1 MLFNSLA
8 FFLFFPIVTAIY
20 FALPHRWRWLH
31 LLLASCYFYMFFVPV
46 YVLILALT
54 IVVDYA
60 AGILISGAE
69 GRRRRLYLMASLA
82 ANLGVLAFF
91 KYYNFL
97 NAILLQLTSAVG
109 VEWPFPFLDILL
121 PIGLSFHTFQA
132 MSYTIEV
139 YRGRQPPER
148 HFGIYALYVMFYPQ
162 LVAGP
167 IERPQNLLPQFHQPH
182 QFNSVGARSGL
193 QLMLLGLCKKIVV
206 ADSLAPIVNA
216 VYAAPGNHGATA
228 LACATALFAV
238 QIYADFSG
246 YSDIARGAARVMG
259 FDLMV
264 NFKRPYLAR
273 SVAEFWTRWHISLS
287 TWFRD
292 YVYISL
298 GGNRVPYPRWQANLL
313 ITFLLSGLWHGASWT
328 FVIWGGL
335 NGLYLVT
342 SNWTASPRRRLVH
355 WLRLDRVPVMHA
367 ALQVA
372 FVFLI
377 VCVAWVFFRASTMHD
392 ARTILSTIASGAGL
406 SPRAALVSLS
416 AAGLQLPTLMGAA
429 ALAAGLLLFD
439 FAVEH
444 RLSPDWFDRRPIWIR
459 WGAYY
464 AGVALVLALLGD
476 QQFIYFQ
483 F

>member
-46 YVLILALT
+46 YVLILAGT

-60 AGILISGAE
+60 AGILISEAE
-69 GRRRRLYLMASLA
+69 GKRRRLYLMASLA
-82 ANLGVLAFF
+82 ANIGVLAFF

-97 NAILLQLTSAVG
+97 NAMLLQLTGAVG
-109 VEWPFPFLDILL
+109 VEWPVPFLGILL

-139 YRGRQPPER
+139 YRGHQQPER

-167 IERPQNLLPQFHQPH
+167 IERPQHLLPQFHQPH
-182 QFNSVGARSGL
+182 HFSSVNARTGL
-193 QLMLLGLCKKIVV
+193 QLMLLGLCKKVVV
-206 ADSLAPIVNA
+206 ADTIAPVVNA
-216 VYAAPGNHGATA
+216 VYAVPGNHGAMA

-264 NFKRPYLAR
+264 NFNRPYLAR
-273 SVAEFWTRWHISLS
+273 SVAEFWKRWHISLS

-298 GGNRVPYPRWQANLL
+298 GGNRVSYPRWQANLL

-335 NGLYLVT
+335 NGLYLVM
-342 SNWTASPRRRLVH
+342 SNWTAGPRSRLVRR
-355 WLRLDRVPVMHA
+355 LRLDRVPAIHA
-367 ALQVA
+367 GLQVT

-377 VCVAWVFFRASTMHD
+377 VCCAWVFFRASSLHD
-392 ARTILSTIASGAGL
+392 ARTILYTVASGAGL
-406 SPRAALVSLS
+406 SPRSAVISLS
-416 AAGLQLPTLMGAA
+416 AAGLTLSTLIGAA

-439 FAVEH
+439 VAVEH

-464 AGVALVLALLGD
+464 AGVALVLALLGE

>member
-46 YVLILALT
+46 YVLILAGT
-54 IVVDYA
+54 IVIDYV

-82 ANLGVLAFF
+82 ANIGVLAFF

-97 NAILLQLTSAVG
+97 NATLLQLTGAVG
-109 VEWPFPFLDILL
+109 VEWPLPFLGILL

-139 YRGRQPPER
+139 YRGRQQPER

-182 QFNSVGARSGL
+182 HFSSADARTGL
-193 QLMLLGLCKKIVV
+193 QLMLLGLCKKVVV
-206 ADSLAPIVNA
+206 ADTIAPIVNA
-216 VYAAPGNHGATA
+216 VYAVPGNHGATA
-228 LACATALFAV
+228 LAGATALFAV

-264 NFKRPYLAR
+264 NFNRPYLAR
-273 SVAEFWTRWHISLS
+273 SVAEFWKRWHISLS

-298 GGNRVPYPRWQANLL
+298 GGNRVSYPRWQANLL

-335 NGLYLVT
+335 NGLYLVA
-342 SNWTASPRRRLVH
+342 SNWTAGLRARLVR
-355 WLRLDRVPVMHA
+355 WLGLDRVPAIHA
-367 ALQVA
+367 AMQLT

-377 VCVAWVFFRASTMHD
+377 VCVAWVFFRASSLHD
-392 ARTILSTIASGAGL
+392 ARTILYTMASGDGL
-406 SPRAALVSLS
+406 SPRSALASLS
-416 AAGLQLPTLMGAA
+416 AAGLQRSTLIGAA

>member
-46 YVLILALT
+46 YVLILAGT
-54 IVVDYA
+54 IVIDYA

-82 ANLGVLAFF
+82 ANIGVLAFF

-97 NAILLQLTSAVG
+97 NATLLQLTQAVG
-109 VEWPFPFLDILL
+109 GEWPLPFLGILL

-139 YRGRQPPER
+139 YRGHQAPER

-167 IERPQNLLPQFHQPH
+167 IERPQHLLPQFHRPH
-182 QFNSVGARSGL
+182 VFSSLNARAGL
-193 QLMLLGLCKKIVV
+193 QLMLLGLCKKVVV
-206 ADSLAPIVNA
+206 ADTIAPVVNA
-216 VYAAPGNHGATA
+216 VYDAPGDHGALA

-246 YSDIARGAARVMG
+246 YSDIARGTARVMG
-259 FDLMV
+259 FELMV
-264 NFKRPYLAR
+264 NFNRPYLAR
-273 SVAEFWTRWHISLS
+273 SVSEFWTRWHISLS

-292 YVYISL
+292 YVYVSL

-313 ITFLLSGLWHGASWT
+313 ITFLLSGLWHGANWT

-342 SNWTASPRRRLVH
+342 SNSTAGLRGRLVRR
-355 WLRLDRVPVMHA
+355 LRLDRVPAIHA
-367 ALQVA
+367 AMQVT

-377 VCVAWVFFRASTMHD
+377 VCIAWVFFRASTVHD
-392 ARTILSTIASGAGL
+392 ARTILATMTSGVGL
-406 SPRAALVSLS
+406 SPRSAAVSLA
-416 AAGLQLPTLMGAA
+416 AAGLQLPALIGAA

-444 RLSPDWFDRRPIWIR
+444 RLSPEWFDRRPIWIR

-464 AGVALVLALLGD
+464 AGVALVLALLGE